1 MTGSPSNTEAV
12 RRPVPSAGRA
22 PADSPPV
29 PPVPPARRDGQGRHH
44 HRATQ
49 LAAWALMSPAML
61 VLLLMTIA
69 PAIYLVWSS
78 LRNDTLLGGGGG
90 FVGWQNYQDALTNP
104 NVLHSLLI
112 TGVFV
117 LVAVTVEMLLG
128 LLLAVPLATQSRS
141 NNLAAALMLLP
152 FAVTPA
158 VSAMMFKELLNPNYG
173 WVDHYMAVLGLPAHV
188 EWLSNSNTAWVAL
201 IGLDVWQWT
210 PFVALILMAGLQSL
224 PKEPLEAAAVDGA
237 STWQTFRHV
246 TLPMLAPFL
255 AIALTLRTIQAFK
268 TFDAFKILTGGG
280 PGDSTEIINLGIYRV
295 ALQSFR
301 IGAASALAMV
311 LLILLSLLV
320 PLLLRAVGRNADPEE
335 A

>member
-1 MTGSPSNTEAV
+1 
-12 RRPVPSAGRA
+12 
-22 PADSPPV
+22 
-29 PPVPPARRDGQGRHH
+29 
-44 HRATQ
+44 
-49 LAAWALMSPAML
+49 ML

-78 LRNDTLLGGGGG
+78 LRNDTLLGGSGQ
-90 FVGWQNYQDALTNP
+90 FVGLRNYQDVLTNP
-104 NVLHSLLI
+104 TVLHSLLI
-112 TGVFV
+112 TAVFV
-117 LVAVTVEMLLG
+117 LVAVTLEMLLG
-128 LLLAVPLATQSRS
+128 LLLAVPLAAQSRS

-173 WVDHYMAVLGLPAHV
+173 WVDYYMGALGLPAHV
-188 EWLSNSNTAWVAL
+188 EWLSGSTTAWIAL

-224 PKEPLEAAAVDGA
+224 PKDPLEAAAIDGA
-237 STWQTFRHV
+237 STWQAFRHV

-255 AIALTLRTIQAFK
+255 AISLTLRTIQAFK

-280 PGDSTEIINLGIYRV
+280 PGASTEIINLGIYRV

-320 PLLLRAVGRNADPEE
+320 PILLRAVGRNADPEE